1 MLEKIYTKIMQS
13 EKVISLRTS
22 DHFKRGY
29 LIFNVLNNL
38 YKHVFALM
46 CILMF
51 FQVFFDISD

>member
-1 MLEKIYTKIMQS
+1 MQS
-13 EKVISLRTS
+13 EKVISLWTS

-46 CILMF
+46 RIQMF
-51 FQVFFDISD
+51 FSGNFDISD

>member
-1 MLEKIYTKIMQS
+1 MQS
-13 EKVISLRTS
+13 EKVISLWTS

-46 CILMF
+46 RILMF